1 MTLIAL
7 FRALAHPRAW
17 WRGNGTSAE
26 STGRRRQDK
35 SGSPVDR
42 QAIGMACLS
51 PCRSV
56 GSRAAPKT
64 FANNINA
71 FFGTM
76 VHFDVQ
82 GLAS

>member
-17 WRGNGTSAE
+17 WRGNGTSAV

-35 SGSPVDR
+35 SSSPVDS
-42 QAIGMACLS
+42 QAIDMACLS

-56 GSRAAPKT
+56 GSRAAIKN
-64 FANNINA
+64 FANDSNA
-71 FFGTM
+71 VFGTKL
-76 VHFDVQ
+76 DSDAQ
-82 GLAS
+82 GLVS

>member
-1 MTLIAL
+1 MTLITL

-35 SGSPVDR
+35 SGSPVAR
-42 QAIGMACLS
+42 QALDRACLS

-56 GSRAAPKT
+56 GSRAAPNRY
-64 FANNINA
+64 ASVINSV
-71 FFGTM
+71 FGT
-76 VHFDVQ
+76 VGGFATD
-82 GLAS
+82 GSPP